1 MARVVVVQTRT
12 ELDDADRD
20 LIREYMGP
28 LIQAECALAQRAID
42 QGLWN
47 NLNIGLADA
56 GDWGL
61 ILADIMR
68 KDLTTLEDIQ
78 ARVGRLDTAARD
90 AWYHVLDRI
99 QKSATL

>member
-28 LIQAECALAQRAID
+28 LIKEECAQAQRAID

-68 KDLTTLEDIQ
+68 KEIMTLEDIQ

-99 QKSATL
+99 QKSATE